1 MTKGTARTAPP
12 EMLRTV
18 LELGASLWSVFFLVP
33 TGRGTRLSPLS
44 APEVE
49 DVLHWLH
56 DVSDL
61 VAVKA
66 TEAPHYRRVV
76 IQRARGERPAL
87 GALHDQLS
95 AATADLRLGR
105 QPRRVRR
112 PPIDVNAGRGFA
124 FIDHLDDVYP
134 SGFLPHRCG
143 NVTEQGFREIYRT
156 SPLLRALRDPSALTG
171 ACGSCEF
178 AEVCGGSRS
187 HAYAVTGDLFAD
199 DPTCVAGSAGTSSCQ
214 A

>member
-1 MTKGTARTAPP
+1 MATKSLYVGNLSYSTNESSLTELFAPYGGTN
-12 EMLRTV
+12 
-18 LELGASLWSVFFLVP
+18 
-33 TGRGTRLSPLS
+33 
-44 APEVE
+44 
-49 DVLHWLH
+49 
-56 DVSDL
+56 
-61 VAVKA
+61 
-66 TEAPHYRRVV
+66 
-76 IQRARGERPAL
+76 
-87 GALHDQLS
+87 
-95 AATADLRLGR
+95 
-105 QPRRVRR
+105 VR
-112 PPIDVNAGRGFA
+112 IIEGRGFA
-124 FIDHLDDVYP
+124 FIDHLGDVYP

-171 ACGSCEF
+171 ACGSCDF